1 MKLRILL
8 KTILLLILLP
18 VALVVLLAV
27 LLYVPPIQNWAIR
40 QVASYLSEETGKQ
53 ISVGHVALTF
63 PLDLGV
69 EDFLMTQRGQSAT
82 HPVDTI
88 ANARRLTISVQLL
101 PLFKSEAKVDR
112 LHLGSVKVNTYN
124 FISNTQIVA
133 SIGNLDIRSRSI
145 NWKSEQAL
153 IDDATISN
161 SQITIL
167 LSDTAKKDTTKSE
180 NHWKIDLSKLKLNNT
195 SFALHMPGDSMS
207 VEASMEKAGID
218 SVLLDLGIS
227 KYSIGLLDWQ
237 GGALKY
243 NQNFTVKSKG
253 FDTNHIALSNVRLLA
268 RGFSYLQ
275 PKLSVNIVSAS
286 FREKSG
292 LIISSLSL
300 PFSMDST
307 SISLPRFN
315 MATSNTK
322 LSGNFHM
329 DMNAFDDHNPRQF
342 SAYIEGVVAKQD
354 INSFT
359 GNSLRSTL
367 RQIPSSTIGLRGKV
381 SGNLK
386 RLNLSNV
393 NIKIPGHIALAS
405 SGWLANAAE
414 DYRSGHLKFNLNA
427 RDAAFIAPMLLDKET
442 RNSVKIPRGIT
453 ASGTI
458 NINNGSY
465 GADISLRQG
474 GGSVTAKAF
483 YKTSNSQYRLSTRC
497 HNFHIQNFLP
507 TVGAKD
513 FTGNIAA
520 HGLGTDFLSTHTL
533 ANVKANIGN
542 LDYDKWNLGGIKLD
556 ASLRNGRIRAMANS
570 SNNLAKG
577 FFQVEGLLSQK
588 LIDVHFIGNISN
600 LDFYRLGLTSSPLS
614 IKGNA
619 DLILRTDLKEN
630 LMANGKIDDLSIT
643 ERTDVFTPGDLTLDV
658 LTNHNLTKASINCDD
673 LSFTANA
680 DGGYKHLMSVAQK
693 LQKSLE
699 RQIKDKWIDQQQ
711 LFALLPNGHISV
723 SSGNNNV
730 VAKMLQARGLAFKG
744 LNADLT
750 MATNA
755 GINGCV
761 CIDSLV
767 KDTICIDSID
777 LRMNSADGG
786 LRYSLALQNFKGN
799 PQYQFR
805 ALLGGSFLGNGTNA
819 NLSIWDGQDRLGLD
833 IGLAAQLA
841 NNGLKVN
848 VSSQEA
854 ILGYKKFHVND
865 DNYLFLDNR
874 NHLYADMKLLAD
886 DGAGVQLY
894 TDTTNV
900 DALQDATLS
909 MHQFELEK
917 VFSVLPFAPQMSG
930 VVNGD
935 FHVVQTAEQL
945 TVSADIATKNLTYQ
959 NCLLGNLGAQL
970 VYLPQADDTHMVSG
984 ILTKND
990 EEVGAL
996 NGVYSNKG
1004 EGSLDATFEMN
1015 RMPLDLVNGFV
1026 PNQIVGLKG
1035 TGEGSLTLKGP
1046 LSKLDIN
1053 GEVFLDSSYLVSVPY
1068 GVQMRFA
1075 NDPVRIVNS
1084 KLLLENFEM
1093 FANND
1098 QPLDISGAL
1107 DLTNLNNIR
1116 LDARMRALNF
1126 QIIDAKENPR
1136 SEVYGKAFVDFFGSI
1151 NGPLSQLKMRGFV
1164 NVLGSTDMTYIMRDS
1179 ELATDNELNEL
1190 VTFVNLND
1198 TLADEV
1204 TLPPLEGFNMDLQ
1217 LNLDESAR
1225 IFCALNSDKSNYA
1238 DLMGKGSLRMQY
1250 NDQAGIR
1257 LSGRYT
1263 LANGEV
1269 KYSLPIIPLRT
1280 FTIADGSYIDF
1291 DGDPMNPRLN
1301 ITATENVKATVT
1313 SSGSS
1318 EGRSVD
1324 FTAGVQLSNRLS
1336 KPGIL
1341 FIINAP
1347 NDRTVEDELNTM
1359 STEERAKVAV
1369 TMLASGIYLAG
1380 GSTSSFTMN
1389 SALSSFLQTEINNI
1403 AGRAMQS
1410 MGLNLQMGVEN
1421 SVNSSGAMHTDY
1433 SFQFSKRFFNN
1444 RLSVLIGGKVSTGS
1458 QISDQNNNSFFDNV
1472 ELQYRLGDTQSRYIR
1487 AFYNNSTYDWLEGI
1501 IGEYGVGFR
1510 WRRQLDKLSDLFKFK
1525 SPVPPAS
1532 NKNDSVKNE
1541 K

>member
-1 MKLRILL
+1 MKLKTVL
-8 KTILLLILLP
+8 KIVLLLILLP
-18 VALVVLLAV
+18 VAFVVLLAV
-27 LLYVPPIQNWAIR
+27 LLYVPPVQNWAAK
-40 QVASYLSEETGKQ
+40 QVASRLSEETGKQ

-63 PLDLGV
+63 PLDISI
-69 EDFLMTQRGQSAT
+69 EDFLMTQHGASAS
-82 HPVDTI
+82 HPIDTI
-88 ANARRLTISVQLL
+88 ADARRLTLSVQLL
-101 PLFKSEAKVDR
+101 PLFRSEAKVDR
-112 LHLGSVKVNTYN
+112 LYLGDVRVNTYG

-133 SIGNLDIRSRSI
+133 TIGSLDLHSRSI
-145 NWKSEQAL
+145 NWKSELAQ
-153 IDDATISN
+153 IDEATINN
-161 SQITIL
+161 SKIAIL
-167 LSDTAKKDTTKSE
+167 LADTAREDTSKSE
-180 NHWKIDLSKLKLNNT
+180 KNWNINLNRLKLSNT
-195 SFALHMPGDSMS
+195 AFELHLPGDSMS
-207 VEASMEKAGID
+207 VETAMDKASTD
-218 SVLLDLGIS
+218 NVSLDLGKG
-227 KYSIGLLDWQ
+227 KYAVGQLVWR
-237 GGALKY
+237 GGSLGY

-253 FDTNHIALSNVRLLA
+253 FDANHIALSDVNLHIKDIL
-268 RGFSYLQ
+268 YLQ
-275 PKLSVNIVSAS
+275 PDLRLNIIEAS
-286 FREKSG
+286 FKEKSG
-292 LIISSLSL
+292 LSVDSLSM

-307 SISLPRFN
+307 SISLARLAIKTPS
-315 MATSNTK
+315 TSIK
-322 LSGNFHM
+322 GEFRM
-329 DMNAFDDHNPRQF
+329 DLNAFDDHNPGTF
-342 SAYIEGVVAKQD
+342 SAIIDGFVGKAD
-354 INSFT
+354 INTFT
-359 GNSLRSTL
+359 GGSLRSTL
-367 RQIPSSTIGLRGKV
+367 AQIPSKKIGLKGKV

-386 RLNLSNV
+386 RLNLSGVNV
-393 NIKIPGHIALAS
+393 SIPRHIQLFT

-414 DYRSGHLKFNLNA
+414 DYRSGKLKFEASLP
-427 RDAAFIAPMLLDKET
+427 DASFLAPMLLDKET
-442 RNSVKIPRGIT
+442 RKSVNIPRHIN
-453 ASGTI
+453 ANGTLTL
-458 NINNGSY
+458 GKGTY
-465 GADISLRQG
+465 EADIYMRQG
-474 GGSVTAKAF
+474 GGTVLAKGFYRTA
-483 YKTSNSQYRLSTRC
+483 NSQYKLQAKCR
-497 HNFHIQNFLP
+497 NFHIQNFLP

-513 FTGNIAA
+513 FSGTISA

-533 ANVKANIGN
+533 ANVKANVGT
-542 LDYDKWNLGGIKLD
+542 LYYDKWYLGGISLD
-556 ASLRNGRIRAMANS
+556 ASLRNGRIKATANS
-570 SNNLAKG
+570 QNSLAKG
-577 FFQVEGLLSQK
+577 FFQMEGLLSQK
-588 LIDVHFIGNISN
+588 LIDIHFNGDISN
-600 LDFYRLGLTSSPLS
+600 LDLYRLGLTQSPLI
-614 IKGNA
+614 IKGKAN
-619 DLILRTDLKEN
+619 LNLRTDLADN
-630 LMANGKIDDLSIT
+630 LMASGKVDGLSIT
-643 ERTDVFTPGDLTLDV
+643 ERTGTFNPGDLTLDV
-658 LTNHNLTKASINCDD
+658 LTNRDTTRARINCDD
-673 LSFTANA
+673 LNLAA
-680 DGGYKHLMSVAQK
+680 GAGGGYKSLMAIAER
-693 LQKSLE
+693 LQKNIE
-699 RQIKDKWIDQQQ
+699 KQIGAKWIDQQQ
-711 LFALLPNGHISV
+711 LFALLPNGRIQLN
-723 SSGNNNV
+723 SGDSNV
-730 VAKMLQARGLAFKG
+730 VARMLQARGLAFKDI
-744 LNADLT
+744 NADITL
-750 MATNA
+750 ATNV
-755 GINGCV
+755 GINGYL

-767 KDTICIDSID
+767 KDTIRIDSVD
-777 LRMNSADGG
+777 LRMSSDEGNLKYA
-786 LRYSLALQNFKGN
+786 LTLQNFKDN

-805 ALLGGSFLGNGTNA
+805 ALLGGSFVGNGTNA
-819 NLSIWDGQDRLGLD
+819 SLSIWDNQDRLGID
-833 IGLAAQLA
+833 ISLAALLE
-841 NNGLKVN
+841 NNGLKLN
-848 VSSQEA
+848 VSSPEA
-854 ILGYKKFHVND
+854 VLGYKKFKVNA
-865 DNYLFLDNR
+865 DNYMFLDNR
-874 NHLYADMKLLAD
+874 NHLYADVKLLAD
-886 DGAGVQLY
+886 DGAGVQVY

-900 DALQDATLS
+900 EALQDLTLS

-935 FHVVQTAEQL
+935 FHVVQTTEQL
-945 TVSADIATKNLTYQ
+945 TVSADIDTKDLTYQ
-959 NCLLGNLGAQL
+959 NCPLGNLGAQL
-970 VYLPQADDTHMVSG
+970 VYLPQSDGTHMVSG

-996 NGVYSNKG
+996 NGTYSSQG
-1004 EGSLDATFEMN
+1004 EGSLDATLDMN
-1015 RMPLDLVNGFV
+1015 HLPLDLVNGFV

-1046 LSKLDIN
+1046 LTKLDIN

-1098 QPLDISGAL
+1098 QPLDISGEL
-1107 DLTNLNNIR
+1107 DLSNFDDIKLN
-1116 LDARMRALNF
+1116 ARMRARNF

-1136 SEVYGKAFVDFFGSI
+1136 SEVYGKAFVDFFGTIS
-1151 NGPLSQLKMRGFV
+1151 GSLSQLSMRGFV

-1190 VTFVNLND
+1190 VTFVNFND
-1198 TLADEV
+1198 TVADEV

-1291 DGDPMNPRLN
+1291 DGNPMDPRLN
-1301 ITATENVKATVT
+1301 ITATENVKSTVA

-1341 FIINAP
+1341 FIIDAP
-1347 NDRTVEDELNTM
+1347 NDRSVEDELNTM

-1369 TMLASGIYLAG
+1369 TMLASGIYLNS

-1421 SVNSSGAMHTDY
+1421 SVNASGALHTDY

-1444 RLSVLIGGKVSTGS
+1444 RLSVLVGGKVSTGS
-1458 QISDQNNNSFFDNV
+1458 QISEQSNNDFFDNV

-1487 AFYNNSTYDWLEGI
+1487 AFYNNSTYDWLEGL

-1510 WRRQLDKLSDLFKFK
+1510 WRRQLDKLSDLFRFK
-1525 SPVPPAS
+1525 SATPPA
-1532 NKNDSVKNE
+1532 NLKNDTTRNE

>member
-1 MKLRILL
+1 MKVKTVL
-8 KTILLLILLP
+8 KIALLIVLLP
-18 VALVVLLAV
+18 VAIVVLLAV
-27 LLYVPPIQNWAIR
+27 LLYVPPVQNWAVK
-40 QVASYLSEETGKQ
+40 QVASRLSEETGKQ

-63 PLDLGV
+63 PLDLSI
-69 EDFLMTQRGQSAT
+69 EDFLMTQRSGSAP

-88 ANARRLTISVQLL
+88 ADARRLTLSVQLL
-101 PLFKSEAKVDR
+101 PLFRSEAKVDR
-112 LHLGSVKVNTYN
+112 LYLGDVRVNTYS

-133 SIGNLDIRSRSI
+133 SIGSLDLHSRSI
-145 NWKSEQAL
+145 NWKSELAL
-153 IDDATISN
+153 IDEAAISN
-161 SQITIL
+161 SKITIL
-167 LSDTAKKDTTKSE
+167 LSDTAREDTTKSE
-180 NHWKIDLSKLKLNNT
+180 NHWNIDLSRLKLSNT
-195 SFALHMPGDSMS
+195 AFALHLPGDSMS
-207 VEASMEKAGID
+207 VEAAMDKATTD
-218 SVLLDLGIS
+218 SISLDLGKG
-227 KYSIGLLDWQ
+227 KYAVGQVDWR
-237 GGALKY
+237 GGSLAY
-243 NQNFTVKSKG
+243 NQNFTIKSKG
-253 FDTNHIALSNVRLLA
+253 FDTNHIALSDVNINIKDIL
-268 RGFSYLQ
+268 YLQ
-275 PKLSVNIVSAS
+275 PDLSLNIIAAS
-286 FREKSG
+286 FKEKSG
-292 LIISSLSL
+292 LQVDSLSM

-307 SISLPRFN
+307 SISLPKF
-315 MATSNTK
+315 AVKTPGTK
-322 LSGNFHM
+322 IEGGFRM
-329 DMNAFDDHNPRQF
+329 DLNAFDDQKPGTFTAQMD
-342 SAYIEGVVAKQD
+342 GLVAKTD

-359 GNSLRSTL
+359 GGSVGSTL
-367 RQIPSSTIGLRGKV
+367 AQIPSQTIGLKGKV

-386 RLNLSNV
+386 RLNLNGI
-393 NIKIPGHIALAS
+393 NISIPRHLQIAT

-414 DYRSGHLKFNLNA
+414 DYRSGRLKFNASLP
-427 RDAAFIAPMLLDKET
+427 DASFVATMLLDKET
-442 RNSVKIPRGIT
+442 RKSVKIPRGIT
-453 ASGTI
+453 ANGTI
-458 NINNGSY
+458 TLGNGSY
-465 GADISLRQG
+465 GADVSLRQG
-474 GGSVTAKAF
+474 GGTVVAKGF
-483 YKTSNSQYRLSTRC
+483 YKTTNSQYQLTAQCR
-497 HNFHIQNFLP
+497 NFHIQNFLP

-513 FTGNIAA
+513 FSGTISA

-533 ANVKANIGN
+533 ANVKADVSQ
-542 LDYDKWNLGGIKLD
+542 LYYDKWNLGGISLD
-556 ASLRNGRIRAMANS
+556 ASLRNGRVNATANS
-570 SNNLAKG
+570 KNSLAKG
-577 FFQVEGLLSQK
+577 FFHVEGLLSQK
-588 LIDVHFIGNISN
+588 LIDIHFNGDISN
-600 LDFYRLGLTSSPLS
+600 LDLYRLGLTQSPLA
-614 IKGNA
+614 IKGKANL
-619 DLILRTDLKEN
+619 DLRTDLADN
-630 LMANGKIDDLSIT
+630 LMAKGKVDGLSIT
-643 ERTDVFTPGDLTLDV
+643 ERTGTFTPGDLTLDV
-658 LTNHNLTKASINCDD
+658 LTNRDTTRASINCDD
-673 LSFTANA
+673 LNLVAGA
-680 DGGYKHLMSVAQK
+680 GGGYKHLMNVAER
-693 LQKSLE
+693 LQKNLGK
-699 RQIKDKWIDQQQ
+699 QIGDKWIDQQQ
-711 LFALLPNGHISV
+711 LFALLPNGRIQFN
-723 SSGNNNV
+723 SGDSNV
-730 VAKMLQARGLAFKG
+730 VARMLQSRGLAFK
-744 LNADLT
+744 DLT
-750 MATNA
+750 ADIKLATNE
-755 GINGCV
+755 GINGYV

-767 KDTICIDSID
+767 KDTICIDSVD
-777 LRMNSADGG
+777 LRMNSADGN
-786 LRYSLALQNFKGN
+786 LKYALTLQNFKGN

-805 ALLGGSFLGNGTNA
+805 ALFGGSFVGNGTNA
-819 NLSIWDGQDRLGLD
+819 NLSIWDNQDRLGID
-833 IGLAAQLA
+833 IGLAALLED
-841 NNGLKVN
+841 NGLKVN
-848 VSSQEA
+848 ISSPEA
-854 ILGYKKFHVND
+854 VLGYKKFKVNS
-865 DNYLFLDNR
+865 DNYMYLDQR

-886 DGAGVQLY
+886 DGTGVQVY

-900 DALQDATLS
+900 EALQDLTLS

-935 FHVVQTAEQL
+935 FHIVQTTEQL
-945 TVSADIATKNLTYQ
+945 TVSADIDTKNLTYQ
-959 NCLLGNLGAQL
+959 NCPLGNLGAQL
-970 VYLPQADDTHMVSG
+970 VYLPQTDGTHIVSG

-996 NGVYSNKG
+996 NGTYSSQG
-1004 EGSLDATFEMN
+1004 EGSLDATLDMN
-1015 RMPLDLVNGFV
+1015 RLPLDLVNGFV
-1026 PNQIVGLKG
+1026 PNQVIGLKG
-1035 TGEGSLTLKGP
+1035 TGEGSLSLKGP
-1046 LSKLDIN
+1046 LNGLDIN

-1075 NDPVRIVNS
+1075 DDPVRIVNS

-1098 QPLDISGAL
+1098 QPLDISGEL
-1107 DLTNLNNIR
+1107 DLSNLDNIK
-1116 LDARMRALNF
+1116 LDAKMRARNF

-1136 SEVYGKAFVDFFGSI
+1136 SEVYGKAFVDFFGTIS
-1151 NGPLSQLKMRGFV
+1151 GSLSQLKMRGLV

-1198 TLADEV
+1198 TVADEV

-1250 NDQAGIR
+1250 NDQAGVR

-1324 FTAGVQLSNRLS
+1324 FTTGVQLSNRLS

-1369 TMLASGIYLAG
+1369 TMLASGIYLNS
-1380 GSTSSFTMN
+1380 GSASSLTMN

-1421 SVNSSGAMHTDY
+1421 SVNASGAMHTDY

-1444 RLSVLIGGKVSTGS
+1444 RLSVLVGGKVSTGS
-1458 QISDQNNNSFFDNV
+1458 QISDQSNNNFFDNV

-1487 AFYNNSTYDWLEGI
+1487 AFYNNSTYDWLEGL

-1510 WRRQLDKLSDLFKFK
+1510 WRRQLDKLSDLFRFK
-1525 SPVPPAS
+1525 TSTPPV
-1532 NKNDSVKNE
+1532 NLKNDTTKNE